1 MGVYAIIMA
10 MILYGIIAVSNIRDK
25 DYPHA
30 FIWFS
35 YALSQV
41 GFLWYELSKLKVEQ

>member
-1 MGVYAIIMA
+1 MGVYAIVIA
-10 MILYGIIAVSNIRDK
+10 IILYVVIAISNIRDK

-35 YALSQV
+35 YALSQF
-41 GFLWYELSKLKVEQ
+41 GFLWYELSKVKGE